1 VDGPDV
7 ARSHPDPKRPAD
19 TRAGR
24 RRAPRGPTAMSA
36 PDPHPYGAPAP
47 LTPSEDRLWASLTH
61 FLAIL
66 IVPTF
71 IVWLVFRERGRFTDQ
86 EGKEATNWTINV
98 TGALV
103 ILNVLQAIFVVI
115 PILGILISL
124 LLGLVIFAVVVVNIV
139 FAIIGGTRVQS
150 GRPYRYPLNIRW
162 IK

>member
-1 VDGPDV
+1 
-7 ARSHPDPKRPAD
+7 
-19 TRAGR
+19 
-24 RRAPRGPTAMSA
+24 MSA

-66 IVPTF
+66 IIPSF

-98 TGALV
+98 TGAIV
-103 ILNVLQAIFVVI
+103 ILNILQIVFGVI
-115 PILGILISL
+115 PILGFLIGA

-139 FAIIGGTRVQS
+139 FAIIGGTRVQG

>member
-1 VDGPDV
+1 
-7 ARSHPDPKRPAD
+7 
-19 TRAGR
+19 
-24 RRAPRGPTAMSA
+24 MSA
-36 PDPHPYGAPAP
+36 PDPRPYGAPAP

-66 IVPTF
+66 IIPSF

-98 TGALV
+98 AGVIV
-103 ILNVLQAIFVVI
+103 ILHILQVVFGVI
-115 PILGILISL
+115 PFLGLLIGA
-124 LLGLVIFAVVVVNIV
+124 LLGLAIFAVVVVNIV
-139 FAIIGGTRVQS
+139 FAIIGGARVQG

>member
-1 VDGPDV
+1 
-7 ARSHPDPKRPAD
+7 
-19 TRAGR
+19 
-24 RRAPRGPTAMSA
+24 MSA
-36 PDPHPYGAPAP
+36 PDPHPYGAPTP

-61 FLAIL
+61 FLSIL
-66 IVPTF
+66 IVPSF

-98 TGALV
+98 AGALV
-103 ILNVLQAIFVVI
+103 ILNVLQAIFLVI
-115 PILGILISL
+115 PILGLLINL

-150 GRPYRYPLNIRW
+150 GRPYRYPMNIRW